1 MFKFLL
7 LVCSFSF
14 SSLALTAQNSVQGDV
29 VANDD
34 AQPLAGISVRL
45 LGTSKGTTTNSE
57 GRFSIQLAANEMLE
71 GTLEFSGI
79 GFKSRKIKI
88 ASRTNLHV
96 VLSRSLNEMGEVV
109 VSAYM
114 RPKRKEEVV
123 GSLSVVTARELQT
136 TRPIESFDKML
147 EGLVAGVQ
155 VEGNS
160 ELGTPVRI
168 NIRGQNSLTPLIT
181 SNRTAL
187 TTSAQP
193 LFIVDGVPIIEQ
205 RRGDEPIAFLNNEE
219 LLNPLAAINPDDIES
234 LTVLKDAAA
243 AAIYGANASNGVI
256 IITTKKGKAG
266 KAKIN
271 AGYSSGYSIPINRI
285 KWLSGPQYHELMK
298 ELYMNEGRAPFE
310 AELLAGSST
319 MNTDWFGLTNRY
331 GSFKNADVDISGG
344 TENLQ
349 YRFSAS
355 YLTQDA
361 IQIGNDFKKA
371 YVRLRI
377 DHQLNK
383 KLSLS
388 VNMAPTITMKN
399 SVNVYGIVPMVPNL
413 PVYEADGRF
422 FEPKILVPNPLAV
435 IEQNLN
441 YHEGGSMN
449 GNVRLDYTI
458 VPSLKFSTSI
468 GIDALVNKLNIFE
481 SAENA
486 TGRTKGGFAQIYD
499 RVNFGWINFNQMS
512 WSPKINEKNQIDF
525 TAGLE
530 LQSQMSKLL
539 RGTGTGFSYSR
550 LTELSN
556 AANQTSASSRQTS
569 NSYSVY
575 GQSSYNFNKRYFA
588 SLSGRLDAASVFGT
602 DVNSTVNAALG
613 LGWTI
618 SNEAFFKKSKWIDL
632 LRARVSYGT
641 TGNSRIGSYE
651 ARGLYEFGNDGY
663 NGLTSALPSTP
674 PNPDLSWEKSY
685 KLNTGIDFNIFKRV
699 SITADFYQNII
710 DDAISLI
717 TVPVVNGFES
727 LLENTAKMRNRGFDF
742 TVRTDNIRNP
752 EFSWNSTLT
761 FGFNRNVVLAVK
773 NDAQRF
779 SVNENAA
786 VIRTNVS
793 TGSIWGF
800 RQAGVD
806 PTTGEE
812 LFFTNDGKITPVSQL
827 DLNMRNAYA
836 IGDRLPLFQGGLVNS
851 FTYKGLTLTVNL
863 VYSVGGSRLIN
874 YRNEWNGRNLD
885 NRNQS
890 VNLMDRWNQP
900 GDIATIPR
908 LSRTT
913 RFVVNSSRFV
923 YDETFIKL
931 SNVSILY
938 NLPKKW
944 SDRLRGIRMQIFG
957 NGTNLVY
964 WYRQKSPPGR
974 NGIREYRFNFP
985 EAQVWTWGVRLS
997 F

>member
-1 MFKFLL
+1 MLRYLL
-7 LVCSFSF
+7 LLGSFLFF
-14 SSLALTAQNSVQGDV
+14 SAQLLAQAIVQGDV

-34 AQPLAGISVRL
+34 NQPLSGISVRL
-45 LGTSKGTTTNSE
+45 LATSKGTATNSE
-57 GRFSIQLAANEMLE
+57 GRFSLQLTADELQE
-71 GTLEFSGI
+71 GILEFSGI
-79 GFKSRKIKI
+79 GFKARKIKI
-88 ASRTNLHV
+88 AARTTLHI
-96 VLSRSLNEMGEVV
+96 VLNRNLNEMDEVV

-123 GSLSVVTARELQT
+123 GSLSVVTGRELQT

-187 TTSAQP
+187 TTSSQP

-234 LTVLKDAAA
+234 ITVLKDAAA

-271 AGYSSGYSIPINRI
+271 AGFSSGYSIPINRI
-285 KWLSGPQYHELMK
+285 KWLSGSQYHELMK
-298 ELYMNEGRAPFE
+298 ELYINEGRAPFE
-310 AELLAGSST
+310 AELLAGSAS

-331 GSFKNADVDISGG
+331 GSFKNADLDISGG
-344 TENLQ
+344 TDNLQ

-361 IQIGNDFKKA
+361 IQIGNDFRKA

-383 KLSLS
+383 KLALS

-399 SVNVYGIVPMVPNL
+399 SVNVYGLVPMVPNL
-413 PVYEADGRF
+413 PAFEADGRF

-441 YHEGGSMN
+441 YHEGGTMN
-449 GNVRLDYTI
+449 GNVRLDYT
-458 VPSLKFSTSI
+458 VLPNLKFSTSI

-499 RVNFGWINFNQMS
+499 RVNFGWINFNQLS
-512 WSPKINEKNQIDF
+512 WAPKINEKNQIDF

-556 AANQTSASSRQTS
+556 ASNQTSASSRQTS

-602 DVNSTVNAALG
+602 DVNATVNAALG

-618 SNEAFFKKSKWIDL
+618 SNEAFLKKVTWLDL

-663 NGLTSALPSTP
+663 NGLTTAFPSTP
-674 PNPDLSWEKSY
+674 PNPNLSWEKSY
-685 KLNTGIDFNIFKRV
+685 KLNTGIDFSIFKRV

-742 TVRTDNIRNP
+742 TIRTDNIRNP

-761 FGFNRNVVLAVK
+761 FGFNRNVVLEVK
-773 NDAQRF
+773 NGAQRF

-827 DLNMRNAYA
+827 DLSMRNAYS

-863 VYSVGGSRLIN
+863 VYSVGGNRLIN

-890 VNLMDRWNQP
+890 VNMMDRWRQP

-931 SNVSILY
+931 SNVSLLY

-944 SDRLRGIRMQIFG
+944 SDRLGGVRMQIYG
-957 NGTNLVY
+957 NGTNLLY
-964 WYRQKSPPGR
+964 WYRQQSPPGR
-974 NGIREYRFNFP
+974 NGIREYRYNFP
-985 EAQVWTWGVRLS
+985 EAQVWTWGVRIS